1 MNYLHADLPTKHN
14 DYTVASD
21 ASGNCADFPIDVLP
35 LYSRAIDTGVENELD
50 ARHARVVVRT
60 DTNEHLGIVGPRT
73 MPIPYARTMEATDY
87 VLNDAGLRYTS
98 NTKVFDNGSTMR
110 RQITFPNITI
120 EPVVGDVVCFQ
131 IDHFDSYNGKWA
143 LQLNASGQRLV
154 CLNGMTQPDYY
165 VRAYTRHTT
174 NAVLNVHELA
184 DQLREGIDNFKESND
199 KYQRYYKEPCNYDQ
213 FARLMLKTIAYNKE
227 HEYDDKRP
235 AISKMRMEQLNEC
248 WDSNTA
254 TLGHNCWAAYNAM
267 TEWAT
272 HAKTRGQ
279 SHMMERKRNAE
290 VAKVLRH
297 PMWKDMVNE
306 STNLRVI

>member
-1 MNYLHADLPTKHN
+1 MNYLHTNLPSSHT
-14 DYTVASD
+14 DYATANNTS
-21 ASGNCADFPIDVLP
+21 SNYADFPIDVLP

-87 VLNDAGLRYTS
+87 VLQDAGLRYKS
-98 NTKVFDNGSTMR
+98 NTKVFENGATMR

-165 VRAYTRHTT
+165 VRAYTRHTM
-174 NAVLNVHELA
+174 NAVLNVREYA
-184 DQLREGIDNFKESND
+184 EQLREGIENFKESND
-199 KYQRYYKEPCNYDQ
+199 KYQRYYKQPCSYAK
-213 FARLMLKTIAYNKE
+213 FADLMLKTIAYNKE

-248 WDSNTA
+248 WDSNSK
-254 TLGHNCWAAYNAM
+254 TLGQNCWAAYNAM

-279 SHMMERKRNAE
+279 PHMMERKRNAE

-306 STNLRVI
+306 TTNLRVI

>member
-1 MNYLHADLPTKHN
+1 MNYLHADLPTTHKN
-14 DYTVASD
+14 FTYY
-21 ASGNCADFPIDVLP
+21 SGNDADFPIDVLP
-35 LYSRAIDTGVENELD
+35 LYSRSTATGEERELA

-73 MPIPYARTMEATDY
+73 MPIPYARTMEATDC
-87 VLNDAGLRYTS
+87 VLDDAGFRYES
-98 NTKVFDNGSTMR
+98 KTKVFDNGSTMR

-174 NAVLNVHELA
+174 NAVLNVHEYA
-184 DQLREGIDNFKESND
+184 EQLREGIEKFKESND
-199 KYQRYYKEPCNYDQ
+199 KYQRYYKQPCNYSK
-213 FARLMLKTIAYNKE
+213 FADLMRKTIAYNKE
-227 HEYDDKRP
+227 HESDEKRP
-235 AISKMRMEQLNEC
+235 AISKMRMEQLNGC
-248 WDSNTA
+248 WDYNSS
-254 TLGHNCWAAYNAM
+254 TLGENCWAAYNAM

-272 HAKTRGQ
+272 HAPTRGQ

-306 STNLRVI
+306 TTNLRVV